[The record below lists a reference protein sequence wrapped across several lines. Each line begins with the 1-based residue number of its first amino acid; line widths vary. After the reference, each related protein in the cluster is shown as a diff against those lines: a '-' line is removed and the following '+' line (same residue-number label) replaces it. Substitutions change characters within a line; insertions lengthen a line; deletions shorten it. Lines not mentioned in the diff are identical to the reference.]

1 MYTEILKKVNED
13 VRALNLELIDE
24 APIEGYWIYKITL
37 TRNGEIEEEHIM
49 GKDMSDAL
57 FRFSTLNNTQLVQF
71 KYKNHEKNK
80 NS

>member
-1 MYTEILKKVNED
+1 MYTEILKKVKDELK
-13 VRALNLELIDE
+13 ALDLKLIDE

-57 FRFSTLNNTQLVQF
+57 YRFSQLNNTQLVQF
-71 KYKNHEKNK
+71 KYKGHEK
-80 NS
+80 S